1 MLVLAVTWVAKEG
14 KEEEVAE
21 LFRQLTGPSRKEP
34 GCLMYVVHTQN
45 GKPRDFFIYEQY
57 KDQAALDA
65 HRASPHFQEI
75 AQGPLRQIAD
85 RKDGNLY
92 TPLE

>member
-1 MLVLAVTWVAKEG
+1 MLVLAVTWVAKQG
-14 KEEEVAE
+14 KETEAASLLRTLTAE
-21 LFRQLTGPSRKEP
+21 AVKEP
-34 GCLMYVVHTQN
+34 GCLMFVVHTHN
-45 GKPRDFFIYEQY
+45 ERPSEFFIYEQY

-65 HRASPHFQEI
+65 HRATPHFQKI
-75 AQGPLRQIAD
+75 ARGSLMQVAD